1 MAENNETV
9 MNNEN
14 AVSSDLEALLK
25 EQLNNDTPNVPEA
38 TNVVEESNNEIKEPE
53 VVNTEEL
60 SPLEQMKLAK
70 KNSANNGKGI
80 VMTNEELQKNS
91 IDGPKRDFVH
101 NDERMSDIQQSI
113 NDLDESIKKRQ
124 AVTLIKHPED
134 QAQFTQAMIEIDMV
148 KFDSLGKAYIDIR
161 DDEGNP
167 VQPQFIR
174 IRQDDEPIFDFD
186 SMGVNPNVNK
196 EMSENSEEAPELD
209 EKQLAKAKTVQ
220 ILIDKTGFGAN
231 IEFTEAEKAKIKE
244 AETLLVNEVKVVDIN
259 AIKSKRSEKSFQ
271 DVVHQF
277 DTSGARTTICFP
289 GSGFKAQMKAMSYGE
304 YADIALSM
312 DNVTFDQYYKRLSV
326 IYNKMTN
333 ISTGPFKTF
342 EEFLKNLA
350 YTDIQMALYGLY
362 VSTEESSQ
370 EIQLRCGND
379 KCNKLFNYGFDTR
392 SVIKLEDCA
401 DVFLEKMK
409 EIATAPAA
417 DYDKIKENAAVHNSK
432 FIEMPQSKYIVEMG
446 LASAYD
452 FLYNFIPLMD
462 EETFKNAFGDDLN
475 EIYMNNILLL
485 TSVRSV
491 RVPDEDGSY
500 IECYGYKD
508 ILDAIY
514 NLSPVEAKILAAYTA
529 EIQKQYEISF
539 SLGKVVCP
547 HCGNITPNMEINM
560 DELVFQTYQRLM
572 STEVDLKNIL
582 DF

>member
-14 AVSSDLEALLK
+14 EVSSELEALLK
-25 EQLNNDTPNVPEA
+25 EQLNDDISNVPEA
-38 TNVVEESNNEIKEPE
+38 ANVVEESNNEIKEPD

-70 KNSANNGKGI
+70 KNAANTEKGI

-196 EMSENSEEAPELD
+196 EMSENSGDAPELD

-401 DVFLEKMK
+401 DVFLEKMR

>member
-14 AVSSDLEALLK
+14 EVSSELEALLK
-25 EQLNNDTPNVPEA
+25 EQLNDDTPNVPEA
-38 TNVVEESNNEIKEPE
+38 ANAVEESNNEIKEPE

-196 EMSENSEEAPELD
+196 EMSENSGDAPELD

-333 ISTGPFKTF
+333 VSTGPFKTF

>member
-14 AVSSDLEALLK
+14 EVSSELEALLK
-25 EQLNNDTPNVPEA
+25 EQLNDDTPNVPEA
-38 TNVVEESNNEIKEPE
+38 ANAVEESNNEIKEPE

-101 NDERMSDIQQSI
+101 NDERMNDIQQTI

-196 EMSENSEEAPELD
+196 EMSENSGDAPELD

-333 ISTGPFKTF
+333 VSTGPFKTF

>member
-1 MAENNETV
+1 
-9 MNNEN
+9 
-14 AVSSDLEALLK
+14 
-25 EQLNNDTPNVPEA
+25 
-38 TNVVEESNNEIKEPE
+38 
-53 VVNTEEL
+53 
-60 SPLEQMKLAK
+60 
-70 KNSANNGKGI
+70 
-80 VMTNEELQKNS
+80 
-91 IDGPKRDFVH
+91 
-101 NDERMSDIQQSI
+101 
-113 NDLDESIKKRQ
+113 
-124 AVTLIKHPED
+124 
-134 QAQFTQAMIEIDMV
+134 
-148 KFDSLGKAYIDIR
+148 
-161 DDEGNP
+161 
-167 VQPQFIR
+167 
-174 IRQDDEPIFDFD
+174 
-186 SMGVNPNVNK
+186 
-196 EMSENSEEAPELD
+196 
-209 EKQLAKAKTVQ
+209 
-220 ILIDKTGFGAN
+220 
-231 IEFTEAEKAKIKE
+231 
-244 AETLLVNEVKVVDIN
+244 
-259 AIKSKRSEKSFQ
+259 
-271 DVVHQF
+271 
-277 DTSGARTTICFP
+277 
-289 GSGFKAQMKAMSYGE
+289 
-304 YADIALSM
+304 
-312 DNVTFDQYYKRLSV
+312 
-326 IYNKMTN
+326 
-333 ISTGPFKTF
+333 
-342 EEFLKNLA
+342 
-350 YTDIQMALYGLY
+350 
-362 VSTEESSQ
+362 
-370 EIQLRCGND
+370 
-379 KCNKLFNYGFDTR
+379 
-392 SVIKLEDCA
+392 
-401 DVFLEKMK
+401 MK